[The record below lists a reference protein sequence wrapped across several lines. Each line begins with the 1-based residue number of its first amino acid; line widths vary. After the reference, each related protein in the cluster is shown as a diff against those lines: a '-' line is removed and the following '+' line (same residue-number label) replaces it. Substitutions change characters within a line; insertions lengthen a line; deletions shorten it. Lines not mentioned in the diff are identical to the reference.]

1 MSGAPT
7 AAADVAST
15 PATEAVRTALVELLG
30 AERRLRARDQKC
42 GAGDLTQGQIRALFT
57 IDKTGAATAGDLA
70 KAAELSPASV
80 STMLDTLE
88 RDGIVERHRSATDRR
103 VVVVTLTESGR
114 ALLEAKRIAWRK
126 RGAEALSGVSDEH
139 LVAAAD
145 VMHRMAA
152 MLDDL

>member
-7 AAADVAST
+7 ADVTST

-30 AERRLRARDQKC
+30 AERRLRARDQRC
-42 GAGDLTQGQIRALFT
+42 AAGDLTQGQIRALFT
-57 IDKTGAATAGDLA
+57 IDKTGEATAGDLA

-88 RDGIVERHRSATDRR
+88 RDGIVERRRSATDRR

-126 RGAEALSGVSDEH
+126 RGAEALAGVSDEH

>member
-1 MSGAPT
+1 MSAT
-7 AAADVAST
+7 VET
-15 PATEAVRTALVELLG
+15 PATEAVRTAVVELLG
-30 AERRLRARDQKC
+30 AERRLRARDQRCAK
-42 GAGDLTQGQIRALFT
+42 GDLTQGQIRALFT
-57 IDKTGAATAGDLA
+57 IDKTGEATAGDLA

-88 RDGIVERHRSATDRR
+88 RDGIVERRRSASDRR

-126 RGAEALSGVSDEH
+126 RGAEALAGISDEH
-139 LVAAAD
+139 LLAAAD